1 MFMPFIF
8 HYYITLSF
16 SHFKIYIMG
25 HCTIYI
31 FNFGRFTKNKKFPA
45 SIHHVMYR
53 EVNLC
58 RLEMEYFLMI
68 ELAHYVYD
76 DDDGDALGEKY
87 VPHLWFWSKT

>member
-1 MFMPFIF
+1 
-8 HYYITLSF
+8 
-16 SHFKIYIMG
+16 
-25 HCTIYI
+25 
-31 FNFGRFTKNKKFPA
+31 
-45 SIHHVMYR
+45 MYR

-68 ELAHYVYD
+68 ELVHYVYDD

>member
-1 MFMPFIF
+1 
-8 HYYITLSF
+8 
-16 SHFKIYIMG
+16 
-25 HCTIYI
+25 
-31 FNFGRFTKNKKFPA
+31 
-45 SIHHVMYR
+45 MYR

-76 DDDGDALGEKY
+76 DDDDDGDALGEKY